1 MATISSGV
9 SLSKDYFLRNYYQ
22 NNRSAVKT
30 SGRNE
35 LTKSELSYEDSVA
48 LRRAVKQLNKY
59 KYDETENSSNIYG
72 SITALI
78 DTYNNSIDSNSQ
90 TSASKYVKQLKKI
103 TSKYS
108 DELSEIGIT
117 VAKDGKIS
125 YSENLLKNAKLD
137 KIKEVFGKESGLT
150 KSLGNIAKRMHST
163 SYDDVMT
170 QTLGGIGTNINI
182 SL

>member
-90 TSASKYVKQLKKI
+90 TSASKYVKI

-117 VAKDGKIS
+117 VAKDGKMS